1 MNNLNYVIRIFSAIF
16 LAGAVCYTASAQRDE
31 DISTIFG
38 DKDGT
43 IHHGGWGGLTFGY
56 TNINEK
62 DTYLMGARGGWLIDH
77 HLTIGLAG
85 YGFISDKTFY
95 IPEAVADASL
105 AGGYGGLFLEA
116 NIAPFYPVHV
126 TVPLII
132 GAGGIAYADQKWWE
146 GHEYDDPASS
156 IDSDAYFVLE
166 PGLEIEINLIQFMRL
181 GIGGSYRYT
190 SQVSMVNSS
199 GSMLHGWNGYFNLK
213 FGWF

>member
-1 MNNLNYVIRIFSAIF
+1 MKNTNYVIRIFTAIF
-16 LAGAVCYTASAQRDE
+16 LAGAVCFTASAQRDE
-31 DISTIFG
+31 DISTLFG
-38 DKDGT
+38 DKKGSVD
-43 IHHGGWGGLTFGY
+43 HGGWGGLTFGY
-56 TNINEK
+56 TKINEK

-95 IPEAVADASL
+95 VPEAGADANL

-116 NIAPFYPVHV
+116 NIAPYYPVHV
-126 TVPLII
+126 TIPLII
-132 GAGGIAYADQKWWE
+132 GAGGVTYADQKWWE
-146 GHEYDDPASS
+146 GNDYNYPASS

-166 PGLEIEINLIQFMRL
+166 PGLEIEINLIKFMRL

-190 SQVSMVNSS
+190 SQVTMVNSS
-199 GSMLHGWNGYFNLK
+199 GSMLQGWNGYFNLK